1 MYNYSS
7 SNNDLSRSYT
17 SEVMT
22 LWRYTNTFII
32 IIIYYY
38 YYDNLFNWYT
48 GCGLV
53 T

>member
-38 YYDNLFNWYT
+38 NNDRLTAFDP
-48 GCGLV
+48 GQPG
-53 T
+53 